1 MSSGMT
7 RVVFTGWRCGL
18 NKVELDK
25 ALHKVAGLRLAEAI
39 RVTEELLAGGTVV
52 VRVQSESVAH
62 ELAAKA
68 KSLGADCFVEEDTEF
83 DGAGSIA
90 EQMHEP
96 QNTRDN

>member
-1 MSSGMT
+1 MT

-25 ALHKVAGLRLAEAI
+25 ALHNVAGLRLAEAI

-52 VRVQSESVAH
+52 VRVENEGVAH
-62 ELAAKA
+62 ELAAMA
-68 KSLGADCFVEEDTEF
+68 KSLGADCFVDEHTEF
-83 DGAGSIA
+83 DGTGSIA
-90 EQMHEP
+90 EQVDEP